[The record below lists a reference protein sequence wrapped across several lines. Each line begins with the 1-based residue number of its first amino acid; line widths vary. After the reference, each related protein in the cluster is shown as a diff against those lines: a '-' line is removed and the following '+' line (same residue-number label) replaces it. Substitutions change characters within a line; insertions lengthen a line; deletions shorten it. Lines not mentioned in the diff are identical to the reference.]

1 MRRPVGCTI
10 GVRPQRSLRR
20 THATTRPG
28 LHHPTAPD
36 HTRKSVYDKT
46 GARHW
51 ATQEPRAAARGAA
64 RGAAGAPPGHGRAP
78 LPSRACVSHGVQ
90 RRGDEVISARASA
103 TPRDSFRRDIEPAAR
118 GGVGAGARGTSG
130 RAERHAARVE
140 GRRDRAMTTTSWLP
154 RPEPLAPH
162 PSRRPLYDR
171 RSYRRRRW
179 SHRGAGRRGKRLG
192 RCGGACVASCAR
204 YVARSAPHSRSL
216 RTLQAQWHHY
226 PQLIPAGDDVS
237 SYPG

>member
-28 LHHPTAPD
+28 LRHPTAPD

-78 LPSRACVSHGVQ
+78 LPSRACVSHGVK

-140 GRRDRAMTTTSWLP
+140 GRGDRVMTTSLLP

-162 PSRRPLYDR
+162 PRHRPLYEP
-171 RSYRRRRW
+171 SVVSATTKVASRRREARKT
-179 SHRGAGRRGKRLG
+179 SGAVRGCV
-192 RCGGACVASCAR
+192 CGE
-204 YVARSAPHSRSL
+204 L
-216 RTLQAQWHHY
+216 RAICRQQRAAFAEPPTLQAQLRHY

-237 SYPG
+237 SHPG

>member
-28 LHHPTAPD
+28 LRHPTAPD

-51 ATQEPRAAARGAA
+51 ATQKPRAAVRGAA

-78 LPSRACVSHGVQ
+78 LPSRACVSSGVQ

-118 GGVGAGARGTSG
+118 GGVGIEARITSG
-130 RAERHAARVE
+130 RAGRHTARVE
-140 GRRDRAMTTTSWLP
+140 RRRDRVTGDVVASEVDPPAPSSPPPDSRALGRIGGGEGRVAAPGGAGDVWGGSGVRVWRVARDMSP
-154 RPEPLAPH
+154 AARRIRGAPH
-162 PSRRPLYDR
+162 APGS
-171 RSYRRRRW
+171 
-179 SHRGAGRRGKRLG
+179 
-192 RCGGACVASCAR
+192 VAS
-204 YVARSAPHSRSL
+204 L
-216 RTLQAQWHHY
+216 
-226 PQLIPAGDDVS
+226 PAAHPRG
-237 SYPG
+237 